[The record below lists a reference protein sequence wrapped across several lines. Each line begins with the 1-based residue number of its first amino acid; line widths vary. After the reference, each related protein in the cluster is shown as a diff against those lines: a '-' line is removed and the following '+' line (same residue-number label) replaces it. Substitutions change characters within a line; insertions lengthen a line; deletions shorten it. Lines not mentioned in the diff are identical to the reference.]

1 VGALAGRPAWVPGI
15 KYAPGGPQVELHA
28 RVCLCRSAYSEGIS
42 RYRATSSRLHR
53 SYAAEFLDFL
63 RKCGF
68 FVIYAFPFPAPA
80 LHYHPLTPAR
90 SPCIPPSTRL
100 SGSRARPAPRRAAA
114 RAGGAR
120 PARSTRHS
128 GLRFGSRLYLG
139 YSMLLC
145 VVPEPHSEDHMCM
158 LLQCRQHV
166 QAVFNRSCNP
176 IFTRSLREA
185 ARARTCARRTR
196 RRRAGEPASNP
207 QVHEAP
213 PHPPSGVSTSRIQ
226 TSHAAAMLRRCRR
239 DLGPM
244 PAWIARPPEPRLAP
258 RRLYARP

>member
-1 VGALAGRPAWVPGI
+1 MGALAGRPAWVPGI

-63 RKCGF
+63 RKWF
-68 FVIYAFPFPAPA
+68 FCYTLSHFPLPLYTKLPLNSRPLSVHPPLHSTVRLPRPPRPAHGSAAPRQRP
-80 LHYHPLTPAR
+80 PLRRP
-90 SPCIPPSTRL
+90 TRL
-100 SGSRARPAPRRAAA
+100 ATIS
-114 RAGGAR
+114 
-120 PARSTRHS
+120 
-128 GLRFGSRLYLG
+128 LG
-139 YSMLLC
+139 YSIINA
-145 VVPEPHSEDHMCM
+145 VVCSARTTFRGPHVCM
-158 LLQCRQHV
+158 LLQCRQHG

>member
-1 VGALAGRPAWVPGI
+1 MCLFFVTYGFPISRSRSTLPPLNSRPLSGHPPLHSTVRLPRPPRPA
-15 KYAPGGPQVELHA
+15 A
-28 RVCLCRSAYSEGIS
+28 
-42 RYRATSSRLHR
+42 
-53 SYAAEFLDFL
+53 
-63 RKCGF
+63 
-68 FVIYAFPFPAPA
+68 
-80 LHYHPLTPAR
+80 
-90 SPCIPPSTRL
+90 
-100 SGSRARPAPRRAAA
+100 RAAA

-128 GLRFGSRLYLG
+128 GLRFGGRLYLG

-158 LLQCRQHV
+158 LLQCRQHG

-185 ARARTCARRTR
+185 ARARACARRTR